1 MHMTLEADY
10 AVRIVE
16 LLTRLGDKTDA
27 RTISERTQIP
37 QRFCLKI
44 LHRLVTDGIV
54 RSYKGAKGGYQ
65 LAKPAQEITLR
76 EVIESVEGPYMLNRC
91 QSSAYTCAHKDCRFH
106 AIYREIS
113 DLVRQKLD
121 SYTFA
126 AICGENGCTCHTD
139 PEEENE

>member
-65 LAKPAQEITLR
+65 LAKKPESITLR
-76 EVIESVEGPYMLNRC
+76 QVIEAVEGPYRFSRC
-91 QSSAYTCAHKDCRFH
+91 LDGEYDCSCSAVMGCPFH
-106 AIYREIS
+106 TVFDDVTRTVIE
-113 DLVRQKLD
+113 KLD
-121 SYTFA
+121 AVTFA
-126 AICGENGCTCHTD
+126 D
-139 PEEENE
+139 L